1 MPYHAKMWHSLN
13 NGRVMDKRFLLTLAM
28 LSAACRD
35 AVSPSPHRLGAP
47 ALAVTAASGIT
58 LDQQNGAFHDV
69 VPTSNGGSHVGM
81 GFNPQNP
88 HVGDAIVATF
98 FWVGSTNTIT
108 TVTDHL
114 SDGAQTPVGNTY
126 TLVDY
131 VTSAGISMA
140 TYVATNVRGFR
151 DASTATDSILTVHAL
166 FSTPIPDGGVLIS
179 AWSGVSLVDAEAMGP
194 HLSASGSG
202 SAATIA
208 DPGAIP
214 VNAGALAFG
223 VTMSDRVVGLGTPP
237 GFTTVNEADDP
248 QMKGDA
254 EYVVQ
259 GGTAGAADPQ
269 WTWFFDQA
277 SSPGTWLATA
287 LTLNPAATHL
297 VFTVQ
302 PRTTMPLMRIEPA
315 VQATVVDDQ
324 GNPLTSFTGSVSIT
338 IGHNGGMLLRGTLSG
353 TKTVPVVNGVATF
366 SDLSIDQVGNG
377 YTLVVSVPGATSA
390 ESAPFNIGLF

>member
-1 MPYHAKMWHSLN
+1 MWHSLN
-13 NGRVMDKRFLLTLAM
+13 NGRVMDKRFLLTLAI
-28 LSAACRD
+28 LAAACRD
-35 AVSPSPHRLGAP
+35 AVSPRPHELGAP

-69 VPTSNGGSHVGM
+69 MPWSNGGSHVGM

-98 FWVGSTNTIT
+98 FWIGTTNTIT
-108 TVTDHL
+108 IVTDHL

-179 AWSGVSLVDAEAMGP
+179 AWSGVSLVDAEALGT

-202 SAATIA
+202 SAPTIA

-259 GGTAGAADPQ
+259 GDAAGAAEPQ

-297 VFTVQ
+297 VFSVQ
-302 PRTTMPLMRIEPA
+302 PSTTLPFTRIEPA
-315 VQATVVDDQ
+315 VQAAVVDDQ

-338 IGHNGGMLLRGTLSG
+338 IGHNGGLLLRGTLSG

>member
-1 MPYHAKMWHSLN
+1 
-13 NGRVMDKRFLLTLAM
+13 
-28 LSAACRD
+28 
-35 AVSPSPHRLGAP
+35 
-47 ALAVTAASGIT
+47 
-58 LDQQNGAFHDV
+58 
-69 VPTSNGGSHVGM
+69 M

-114 SDGAQTPVGNTY
+114 SDAAQTPVGNTY
-126 TLVDY
+126 TLIDY

-140 TYVATNVRGFR
+140 TYVATNVRGFP
-151 DASTATDSILTVHAL
+151 DASTATDSILAVHAI
-166 FSTPIPDGGVLIS
+166 FSTPIPDGGVLLS

-223 VTMSDRVVGLGTPP
+223 VTMSDRLAGLGTGP

-248 QMKGDA
+248 QMKGEA

-259 GGTAGAADPQ
+259 GDAAGAADAQ

-302 PRTTMPLMRIEPA
+302 PRTTLPFTRIAPA
-315 VQATVVDDQ
+315 VQATVMDDQ

-338 IGHNGGMLLRGTLSG
+338 IGHNGGLLLHGTLSG

-366 SDLSIDQVGNG
+366 SDLSIDQIGNG
-377 YTLVVSVPGATSA
+377 YTLVVSAAGVTSA

>member
-1 MPYHAKMWHSLN
+1 
-13 NGRVMDKRFLLTLAM
+13 MDKRLLLTLA
-28 LSAACRD
+28 LLAAACRD
-35 AVSPSPHRLGAP
+35 AVSPPPHGLGAP
-47 ALAVTAASGIT
+47 AFAVTAASGIT
-58 LDQQNGAFHDV
+58 LDQQNGTFNDV
-69 VPTSNGGSHVGM
+69 MPWSNGGSHVGK

-98 FWVGSTNTIT
+98 FWIGSTNTIT

-114 SDGAQTPVGNTY
+114 SDVAQTPVGNTY

-140 TYVATNVRGFR
+140 TYVATNVRGFP
-151 DASTATDSILTVHAL
+151 DASTATDSILAVHAI
-166 FSTPIPDGGVLIS
+166 FSTPIPDGGVLLS
-179 AWSGVSLVDAEAMGP
+179 AWSGVSLVDAEALGT
-194 HLSASGSG
+194 HHSASGSG
-202 SAATIA
+202 AAQTIA

-223 VTMSDRVVGLGTPP
+223 VTMSDRLVGLGTPP
-237 GFTTVNEADDP
+237 GFTTVNEAEDP

-259 GGTAGAADPQ
+259 GNAAGVADPQ

-287 LTLNPAATHL
+287 VTLNPATTHL

-302 PRTTMPLMRIEPA
+302 PRTTPPLITIAPA
-315 VQATVVDDQ
+315 VQATVEDDQ
-324 GNPLTSFTGSVSIT
+324 GNPLTDFTGSVSIT
-338 IGHNGGMLLRGTLSG
+338 IGHNGGLLLRGTLSG

-366 SDLSIDQVGNG
+366 SDLSIDQIGNG
-377 YTLVVSVPGATSA
+377 YTLVVSAPGATSA
-390 ESAPFNIGLF
+390 ESAPFNIGLL

>member
-1 MPYHAKMWHSLN
+1 
-13 NGRVMDKRFLLTLAM
+13 MDKRFLLTLAM

-194 HLSASGSG
+194 YLSASGSG
-202 SAATIA
+202 SAPTIA

-237 GFTTVNEADDP
+237 GFTTVNEADGP

>member
-1 MPYHAKMWHSLN
+1 MLNRTTNASLPSLIAIA
-13 NGRVMDKRFLLTLAM
+13 LLGAG
-28 LSAACRD
+28 CRD
-35 AVSPSPHRLGAP
+35 AVSPGPHGLMTP
-47 ALAVTAASGIT
+47 TFAVTAGSGIT
-58 LDQQNGAFHDV
+58 LDQQNGTFNDAI
-69 VPTSNGGSHVGM
+69 PWSNGGSHVGM

-114 SDGAQTPVGNTY
+114 SDAPQTPVGNSY
-126 TLVDY
+126 TLIDY
-131 VTSAGISMA
+131 VTFGGISMA
-140 TYVATNVRGFR
+140 TYVATNARGFP
-151 DASTATDSILTVHAL
+151 DASTAADSILAVHAI
-166 FSTPIPDGGVLIS
+166 FSTPIPDGGVLLS
-179 AWSGVSLVDAEAMGP
+179 AWSGVSLVDAEALGT

-202 SAATIA
+202 TTPTIA

-223 VTMSDRVVGLGTPP
+223 VTMSDRLAGLGTPP
-237 GFTTVNEADDP
+237 GFTTVNEAEDQ

-259 GGTAGAADPQ
+259 GNAAGVVEPQ

-277 SSPGTWLATA
+277 SSAGTWLATA

-297 VFTVQ
+297 LFTVQ
-302 PRTTMPLMRIEPA
+302 PRTTLPLMTIAPA

-324 GNPLTSFTGSVSIT
+324 GNPLTDFTGSVSIA
-338 IGHNGGMLLRGTLSG
+338 IGHNGGLLLRGTLSG

-366 SDLSIDQVGNG
+366 SDLSIDQIGNG
-377 YTLVVSVPGATSA
+377 YTLVVSAPGATSA
-390 ESAPFNIGLF
+390 ESAPFNIGVF

>member
-1 MPYHAKMWHSLN
+1 
-13 NGRVMDKRFLLTLAM
+13 MDKRLLLTLA
-28 LSAACRD
+28 LLAAACRD
-35 AVSPSPHRLGAP
+35 AVSPPPHGLGAP
-47 ALAVTAASGIT
+47 AFAVTAASGIT
-58 LDQQNGAFHDV
+58 LDQQNGTFNDV
-69 VPTSNGGSHVGM
+69 MPWSNGGSHVGK

-114 SDGAQTPVGNTY
+114 SDVAQTPVGNTY

-140 TYVATNVRGFR
+140 TYVATNVRGFP
-151 DASTATDSILTVHAL
+151 DASTATDSILAVHAI
-166 FSTPIPDGGVLIS
+166 FSTPIPDGGVLLS
-179 AWSGVSLVDAEAMGP
+179 AWSGVSLVDAEAVGT
-194 HLSASGSG
+194 HHSASGSG
-202 SAATIA
+202 AAAPTIA

-223 VTMSDRVVGLGTPP
+223 VTMSDRLVGLGTPP
-237 GFTTVNEADDP
+237 GFTTVNEAEDP

-259 GGTAGAADPQ
+259 GNAAGVADPQ

-287 LTLNPAATHL
+287 VTLNPATTHL

-302 PRTTMPLMRIEPA
+302 PRTTPPLITIAPA
-315 VQATVVDDQ
+315 VQATVEDDQ
-324 GNPLTSFTGSVSIT
+324 GNPLTDFTGSVSIT
-338 IGHNGGMLLRGTLSG
+338 IGHNGGLLLRGTLSG

-366 SDLSIDQVGNG
+366 SDLSIDQIGNG
-377 YTLVVSVPGATSA
+377 YTLVVSAPGATSA
-390 ESAPFNIGLF
+390 ESAPFNIGLL

>member
-1 MPYHAKMWHSLN
+1 
-13 NGRVMDKRFLLTLAM
+13 MDKRLLLTLA
-28 LSAACRD
+28 LLAAACRD
-35 AVSPSPHRLGAP
+35 AVSPAPHGLGAP
-47 ALAVTAASGIT
+47 AFAVTAASGIT
-58 LDQQNGAFHDV
+58 LDQQNGTFNDV
-69 VPTSNGGSHVGM
+69 MPWSNGGSHVGK

-114 SDGAQTPVGNTY
+114 SDVAQTPVGNTY

-140 TYVATNVRGFR
+140 TYVATNVRGFP
-151 DASTATDSILTVHAL
+151 DASTATDSILAVHAI
-166 FSTPIPDGGVLIS
+166 FSTPIPDGGVLLS
-179 AWSGVSLVDAEAMGP
+179 AWSEVSLVDAEALGT
-194 HLSASGSG
+194 HHSASGSG
-202 SAATIA
+202 AAQTIA

-223 VTMSDRVVGLGTPP
+223 VTMSDRLVGLGTPP
-237 GFTTVNEADDP
+237 GFTTVNEAEDP

-259 GGTAGAADPQ
+259 GNAAGVADPQ

-287 LTLNPAATHL
+287 VTLNPATTHL

-302 PRTTMPLMRIEPA
+302 PRTTPPLITIAPA
-315 VQATVVDDQ
+315 VQATVEDDQ
-324 GNPLTSFTGSVSIT
+324 GNPLTDFTGSVSIT
-338 IGHNGGMLLRGTLSG
+338 IGHNGGLLLRGTLSG

-366 SDLSIDQVGNG
+366 SDLSIDQIGNG
-377 YTLVVSVPGATSA
+377 YTLVVSAPGATSA
-390 ESAPFNIGLF
+390 ESAPFNIGLL

>member
-1 MPYHAKMWHSLN
+1 
-13 NGRVMDKRFLLTLAM
+13 MDKRLLLTLA
-28 LSAACRD
+28 LLAAACRD
-35 AVSPSPHRLGAP
+35 AVSPRPHGLGSPAFAG
-47 ALAVTAASGIT
+47 TAGSVIT
-58 LDQQNGAFHDV
+58 LDQQNGTFNDV
-69 VPTSNGGSHVGM
+69 EPWSNGGSHVGM

-114 SDGAQTPVGNTY
+114 TDVAQTPVGNTY
-126 TLVDY
+126 RLVDY
-131 VTSAGISMA
+131 VTSADISMA
-140 TYVATNVRGFR
+140 TYVATNVRGFP
-151 DASTATDSILTVHAL
+151 DASTATDSILAVHAL

-277 SSPGTWLATA
+277 SCRARGWPPLSRSTRPPPTSCSPSSPG
-287 LTLNPAATHL
+287 
-297 VFTVQ
+297 
-302 PRTTMPLMRIEPA
+302 PRCPSCGSSRPCKPPSWTTRAIRSRASPVPYRLP
-315 VQATVVDDQ
+315 
-324 GNPLTSFTGSVSIT
+324 
-338 IGHNGGMLLRGTLSG
+338 SG
-353 TKTVPVVNGVATF
+353 TTAACCCVAR
-366 SDLSIDQVGNG
+366 SRGRRPSRW
-377 YTLVVSVPGATSA
+377 
-390 ESAPFNIGLF
+390 

>member
-1 MPYHAKMWHSLN
+1 
-13 NGRVMDKRFLLTLAM
+13 MDKRFLLTLAM

-140 TYVATNVRGFR
+140 TYVATNVRGFP
-151 DASTATDSILTVHAL
+151 DASTATDSILAVHAL

-179 AWSGVSLVDAEAMGP
+179 AWSGVSLVDAEALGP
-194 HLSASGSG
+194 HTSASGSG
-202 SAATIA
+202 TTPTIA
-208 DPGAIP
+208 DPGAI
-214 VNAGALAFG
+214 A
-223 VTMSDRVVGLGTPP
+223 VTMSDRLAGLATPD
-237 GFTTVNEADDP
+237 GFTTVAEADDP
-248 QMKGDA
+248 QMKGEADYLLQGDA
-254 EYVVQ
+254 AGVVE
-259 GGTAGAADPQ
+259 PQ

-277 SSPGTWLATA
+277 SSRGTWLATA
-287 LTLNPAATHL
+287 VTLNPAATAHL
-297 VFTVQ
+297 VFTVE
-302 PRTTMPLMRIEPA
+302 PRTTLPLMKIAPA
-315 VQATVVDDQ
+315 VQATVVDNQ
-324 GNPLTSFTGSVSIT
+324 GNPLTGFTGSVSIA
-338 IGHNGGMLLRGTLSG
+338 IGHNGGLLLHGTLSG

-366 SDLSIDQVGNG
+366 SDLSIDQLGNG
-377 YTLVVSVPGATSA
+377 YTLVVSAPGATST
-390 ESAPFNIGLF
+390 ESTPFNIGLL

>member
-1 MPYHAKMWHSLN
+1 MLNRTTTASLPPLIAIA
-13 NGRVMDKRFLLTLAM
+13 LLAVG
-28 LSAACRD
+28 CRD
-35 AVSPSPHRLGAP
+35 AVSPRPHALAP
-47 ALAVTAASGIT
+47 AFAVTAGSGIT
-58 LDQQNGAFHDV
+58 LDQQHGTFGDAI
-69 VPTSNGGSHVGM
+69 PWANGGTHVGN
-81 GFNPQNP
+81 GFAPRNP

-114 SDGAQTPVGNTY
+114 TDVAQTPVGNTY
-126 TLVDY
+126 TLIDY
-131 VTSAGISMA
+131 VTLGGISMA
-140 TYVATNVRGFR
+140 TYVATNVRGFP

-166 FSTPIPDGGVLIS
+166 FSTPIPDGGVLLS
-179 AWSGVSLVDAEAMGP
+179 AWSGVSLVDAEARGP
-194 HLSASGSG
+194 YHSASGSG
-202 SAATIA
+202 SAPTIA

-223 VTMSDRVVGLGTPP
+223 VTMSDRVVGLGTPA
-237 GFTTVNEADDP
+237 GFTTVNEAGDQ
-248 QMKGDA
+248 QMKGEA

-259 GGTAGAADPQ
+259 GDAAGVVEPQ

-297 VFTVQ
+297 LFTVQ
-302 PRTTMPLMRIEPA
+302 PRTTLPLMTIAPA

-324 GNPLTSFTGSVSIT
+324 GNPLTDFTGSVSIT
-338 IGHNGGMLLRGTLSG
+338 IGHNGGLLLRGTLSG

-366 SDLSIDQVGNG
+366 SDLSIDQIGNG
-377 YTLVVSVPGATSA
+377 YTLVVSAPGATSA
-390 ESAPFNIGLF
+390 ESAPFNIGVF

>member
-1 MPYHAKMWHSLN
+1 
-13 NGRVMDKRFLLTLAM
+13 MDKRLLLTLA
-28 LSAACRD
+28 LLTAACRD
-35 AVSPSPHRLGAP
+35 AVSPPPHGLGAP
-47 ALAVTAASGIT
+47 AFAVTAASGIT
-58 LDQQNGAFHDV
+58 LDQQNGTFNDV
-69 VPTSNGGSHVGM
+69 MPWSNGGSHVGK

-98 FWVGSTNTIT
+98 FWIGSTNTIT

-114 SDGAQTPVGNTY
+114 SDAAQTPVGNTY
-126 TLVDY
+126 TLIDY
-131 VTSAGISMA
+131 VTFGGISMA
-140 TYVATNVRGFR
+140 TYVATNVRGFP
-151 DASTATDSILTVHAL
+151 DASTATDSILAVHAI
-166 FSTPIPDGGVLIS
+166 FSAPIPDGGELLS
-179 AWSGVSLVDAEAMGP
+179 AWSGVSLVDAEALGP
-194 HLSASGSG
+194 HTSASGSG
-202 SAATIA
+202 TTPTIA
-208 DPGAIP
+208 DPGAIA
-214 VNAGALAFG
+214 VNAHALVFG
-223 VTMSDRVVGLGTPP
+223 VTMSDRLVGLGTPP
-237 GFTTVNEADDP
+237 GFTTVNEAEDP

-259 GGTAGAADPQ
+259 GNAAGVADPQ

-287 LTLNPAATHL
+287 VTLNPATTHL

-302 PRTTMPLMRIEPA
+302 PRTTLPLTTIAPP
-315 VQATVVDDQ
+315 VQATVVDEQ

-338 IGHNGGMLLRGTLSG
+338 IGHNGGLLLRGTLSG

-366 SDLSIDQVGNG
+366 SDLSIDQIGNG